1 MRLRTLSWRRLKD
14 LLLNGTEHKR
24 AKDELRKSEARYR
37 AVVNTASDAIITI
50 TPGGIIHSFNRGA
63 ERIFGYR
70 AEEVI
75 GQLFTLI
82 MPERFREQCML
93 GLRRYLE
100 THESRVIGGT
110 TELIGLRNDGGEFPV
125 ELSLGEVQEDGDRL
139 FAAIIRDITERK
151 RSEEALRQLSRQN
164 EMVLNSAGE
173 GIFGLDLQGITTFIN
188 PAAARMTGWDIDELS
203 GQRLHDFLHHSKPD
217 GTPYPSEECPIYAVF
232 KTGAT
237 LSRDNE
243 VFWRKDGTHF
253 SVEYVSTPI
262 VEGDKILGAV
272 VTFKDITE
280 RKALEKKLQ
289 YQAFHD
295 PLTDL
300 PNRALFMDRL
310 GHALARAGQQASEV
324 AVLFTDLDNFKVIN
338 DSLGHKAGDQLLVA
352 VAERLK
358 ACLRPVDTVARL
370 GGDEFTLLLEG
381 VTGVS
386 DAARVAER
394 IAQELRAPF
403 ALEAQEVFATTS
415 TGIAVSSSAQGQP
428 TDLLRHAD
436 LAMYRA
442 KSKGKACYEVF
453 EPSMSIDALERL
465 ELETELRRAL
475 GREELRVYYQPEIL
489 LESGDIVGMEALVRW
504 EHPEHGLLLP
514 QEFLPIAEESNL
526 IMPIGQWVLREA
538 CKQLR
543 TWQEQY
549 PNIAP
554 LVMSVNLSTRE
565 FFQPSLIAEILR
577 ETGVDP
583 RTLQLEITEGAVAYD
598 NAQNANTT
606 LWNLKTLGVQL
617 AIDDFGMGYSSL
629 SYLKRFP
636 VDLLKIDRSFVRELG
651 KDLKDTKIV
660 AAIIH
665 LARALDLKVIAE
677 GVETAE
683 QVEQLRKMECDMVQG
698 SYFSEPLPSGAVSDL
713 LQQRSVHRC

>member
-1 MRLRTLSWRRLKD
+1 VSLRTLSWRRWKD

-50 TPGGIIHSFNRGA
+50 TPDGIIHSFNRGA

-173 GIFGLDLQGITTFIN
+173 GIFGLDLQGKTTFIN

-253 SVEYVSTPI
+253 PVEYVSTPI

-475 GREELRVYYQPEIL
+475 GREEFRVYYQPEIL

-598 NAQNANTT
+598 NAQNANNT

-698 SYFSEPLPSGAVSDL
+698 SYFSKPLPSGAVSDL
-713 LQQRSVHRC
+713 LQQQRS

>member
-1 MRLRTLSWRRLKD
+1 MSLRTLSWRRWKD

-50 TPGGIIHSFNRGA
+50 TPDGIIHSFNRGA

-173 GIFGLDLQGITTFIN
+173 GIFGLDLQGKTTFIN

-253 SVEYVSTPI
+253 PVEYVSTPI

-338 DSLGHKAGDQLLVA
+338 DSLGHEAGDQLLVA

-453 EPSMSIDALERL
+453 EPSMSINALERL

-475 GREELRVYYQPEIL
+475 GREEFRVYYQPEIL

-554 LVMSVNLSTRE
+554 LVMSVNLSTRQ

-598 NAQNANTT
+598 NAQNANNT

-683 QVEQLRKMECDMVQG
+683 QVEQLRKMECDVAQG
-698 SYFSEPLPSGAVSDL
+698 YYFSEPLPSEAVSSL
-713 LQQRSVHRC
+713 LQQQRS

>member
-1 MRLRTLSWRRLKD
+1 MSLRTLSWRRWKD

-50 TPGGIIHSFNRGA
+50 TPDGIIHSFNRGA

-173 GIFGLDLQGITTFIN
+173 GIFGLDLQGKTTFIN

-253 SVEYVSTPI
+253 PVEYVSTPI

-475 GREELRVYYQPEIL
+475 GREEFRVYYQPEIL

-543 TWQEQY
+543 TWQEKY
-549 PNIAP
+549 PNNAP

-598 NAQNANTT
+598 NAQNANNT

-698 SYFSEPLPSGAVSDL
+698 SYFSKPLPSGAVSDL
-713 LQQRSVHRC
+713 LQQQRS

>member
-1 MRLRTLSWRRLKD
+1 MSLGTQSWRRWKD

-110 TELIGLRNDGGEFPV
+110 IELIGLRNDGGEFPV

-173 GIFGLDLQGITTFIN
+173 GIFGLDLQGKTTFIN

-253 SVEYVSTPI
+253 PVEYVSTPI

-475 GREELRVYYQPEIL
+475 GREEFRVYYQPEIL

-598 NAQNANTT
+598 NAQNANNT

-665 LARALDLKVIAE
+665 LAGALDLKVIAE

-698 SYFSEPLPSGAVSDL
+698 SYFSKPLPSGAVSDL
-713 LQQRSVHRC
+713 LQQQRS

>member
-1 MRLRTLSWRRLKD
+1 VSLRTLSWRRWKD

-50 TPGGIIHSFNRGA
+50 TPDGIIHSFNRGA

-173 GIFGLDLQGITTFIN
+173 GIFGLDLQGKTTFIN

-253 SVEYVSTPI
+253 PVEYVSTPI

-352 VAERLK
+352 VAQRLK

-403 ALEAQEVFATTS
+403 ALEAHEVFATTS
-415 TGIAVSSSAQGQP
+415 TGVAVSSSAQGQP

-453 EPSMSIDALERL
+453 EPNMSTDALERL
-465 ELETELRRAL
+465 ELETDLRRAL
-475 GREELRVYYQPEIL
+475 GREEFRVYYQPEIL

-549 PNIAP
+549 PNLAP

-565 FFQPSLIAEILR
+565 FFQPSLIAQILR

-598 NAQNANTT
+598 NAQNANNT

-683 QVEQLRKMECDMVQG
+683 QVEQLRKMKCDMVQG
-698 SYFSEPLPSGAVSDL
+698 SYFSKPLPSGAVSDL
-713 LQQRSVHRC
+713 LQQQRS

>member
-1 MRLRTLSWRRLKD
+1 VSLRTLSWRRWKD

-50 TPGGIIHSFNRGA
+50 TPDGIIHSFNRGA

-173 GIFGLDLQGITTFIN
+173 GIFGLDLQGKTTFIN

-253 SVEYVSTPI
+253 PVEYVSTPI

-310 GHALARAGQQASEV
+310 GHALARAGQQATEV

-453 EPSMSIDALERL
+453 EPNMSTDALERL
-465 ELETELRRAL
+465 ELETDLRRAL
-475 GREELRVYYQPEIL
+475 GREEFRVYYQPEIL

-549 PNIAP
+549 PNLAP

-598 NAQNANTT
+598 NAQNANNT

-683 QVEQLRKMECDMVQG
+683 QVEQLRKMKCDMVQG
-698 SYFSEPLPSGAVSDL
+698 SYFSKPLPSGAVSDL
-713 LQQRSVHRC
+713 LQQQRS

>member
-1 MRLRTLSWRRLKD
+1 MRLGTQSWRRWKD
-14 LLLNGTEHKR
+14 LLLNATEHKR

-50 TPGGIIHSFNRGA
+50 TPDGIIHSFNRGA

-110 TELIGLRNDGGEFPV
+110 TELIGLRNDGGEFTV

-173 GIFGLDLQGITTFIN
+173 GIFGLDLQGKTTFIN

-253 SVEYVSTPI
+253 PVEYVSTPI

-453 EPSMSIDALERL
+453 EPSMSINALERL

-475 GREELRVYYQPEIL
+475 GREEFRVYYQPEIL

-598 NAQNANTT
+598 NAQNANNT

-698 SYFSEPLPSGAVSDL
+698 SYFSKPLPSGAVSDL
-713 LQQRSVHRC
+713 LQQQRS

>member
-1 MRLRTLSWRRLKD
+1 MST
-14 LLLNGTEHKR
+14 TEHKR
-24 AKDELRKSEARYR
+24 AISDLRKSEARYR
-37 AVVNTASDAIITI
+37 AVVNTASDAII
-50 TPGGIIHSFNRGA
+50 IISSDGVIRSFNRGA
-63 ERIFGYR
+63 ERIFDYR
-70 AEEVI
+70 AEEVT

-82 MPERFREQCML
+82 MPERFREHCML
-93 GLRRYLE
+93 GLQRYLE
-100 THESRVIGGT
+100 THESRVIGST
-110 TELIGLRNDGGEFPV
+110 TELIGLRNDGSEFPV
-125 ELSLGEVQEDGDRL
+125 ELSLGEVQEAGDRL

-173 GIFGLDLQGITTFIN
+173 GIFGLDHQGKTTFIN
-188 PAAARMTGWDIDELS
+188 PAAARMIGWEIKELL

-217 GTPYPSEECPIYAVF
+217 GTPYPPEECPIYAAF
-232 KTGAT
+232 RTGAT

-253 SVEYVSTPI
+253 PVEYVSTPI
-262 VEGDKILGAV
+262 IEGDNISGAV

-280 RKALEKKLQ
+280 RKALEQKLQ

-310 GHALARAGQQASEV
+310 RHALTRAERLETKV
-324 AVLFTDLDNFKVIN
+324 AVLFTDLDNFKIIN
-338 DSLGHKAGDQLLVA
+338 DSLGHRVGDQLLVA
-352 VAERLK
+352 VAERLQ
-358 ACLRPVDTVARL
+358 ACVRPADTVARL

-381 VTGVS
+381 VADVS
-386 DAARVAER
+386 DAAKVAER
-394 IAQELRAPF
+394 IAQDLQAPF

-415 TGIAVSSSAQGQP
+415 TGIAVSSSTQEHP

-442 KSKGKACYEVF
+442 KSKGKARYEVF

-475 GREELRVYYQPEIL
+475 GREEFRVYYQPEIL
-489 LESGDIVGMEALVRW
+489 LASGEIVGMEALVRW
-504 EHPEHGLLLP
+504 EHPERGLLLP

-526 IMPIGQWVLREA
+526 IMPIGQWVLRVA

-549 PNIAP
+549 PGTSS
-554 LVMSVNLSTRE
+554 LVMGVNLSTRE

-583 RTLQLEITEGAVAYD
+583 QTLQLEITEGAVAY
-598 NAQNANTT
+598 NHAENANNT
-606 LWNLKTLGVQL
+606 LRSLKSLGVRL

-629 SYLKRFP
+629 SYLKHFP

-683 QVEQLRKMECDMVQG
+683 QVEQLRKMDCDMVQG
-698 SYFSEPLPSGAVSDL
+698 NYFSEPLPSEAVSAL
-713 LQQRSVHRC
+713 LGHD

>member
-1 MRLRTLSWRRLKD
+1 MRLITGSWRKWKD
-14 LLLNGTEHKR
+14 LILSTTDHKR
-24 AKDELRKSEARYR
+24 AISDLRKSEARYR
-37 AVVNTASDAIITI
+37 AVVNTASDAIIII
-50 TPGGIIHSFNRGA
+50 TSDGVIRSFNRGA

-110 TELIGLRNDGGEFPV
+110 TELIGLRNEGSEFPV
-125 ELSLGEVQEDGDRL
+125 ELSLGEVHEAGERL

-173 GIFGLDLQGITTFIN
+173 GIFGLDLQGKTTFIN
-188 PAAARMTGWDIDELS
+188 PAAAHMTGWDIEDLL

-217 GTPYPSEECPIYAVF
+217 GTPYPQEECPIYAAF

-253 SVEYVSTPI
+253 PVEYVSTPI
-262 VEGDKILGAV
+262 IEGDKILGAV

-280 RKALEKKLQ
+280 RKALEQKLQ

-300 PNRALFMDRL
+300 PNRASFMDRL
-310 GHALARAGQQASEV
+310 GHALTRADRLETKV
-324 AVLFTDLDNFKVIN
+324 AVLFTDLDNFKIVN
-338 DSLGHKAGDQLLVA
+338 DSLGHKAGDQLLIA
-352 VAERLK
+352 VADRLK
-358 ACLRPVDTVARL
+358 TCLRPEDIVARL
-370 GGDEFTLLLEG
+370 GGDEFTILLEG
-381 VTGVS
+381 VAGVS
-386 DAARVAER
+386 DAAKVAER
-394 IAQELRAPF
+394 IAEELQPPF
-403 ALEAQEVFATTS
+403 VLDGQEVFATTS
-415 TGIAVSSSAQGQP
+415 TGIAVSSAAQGQP

-475 GREELRVYYQPEIL
+475 GREEFRVYYQPEIL
-489 LESGDIVGMEALVRW
+489 LESGEIVGMEALVRW
-504 EHPEHGLLLP
+504 EHPKRGLLRP
-514 QEFLPIAEESNL
+514 QEFLSIAEESNL
-526 IMPIGQWVLREA
+526 ILSIGQWVLREA
-538 CKQLR
+538 CNQLR

-549 PNIAP
+549 PSTAP
-554 LVMSVNLSTRE
+554 LVIGVNLSTRE

-583 RTLQLEITEGAVAYD
+583 QTLQLEITEGAVAY
-598 NAQNANTT
+598 NHAQNANNT
-606 LWNLKTLGVQL
+606 LWDLKALGVQL

-629 SYLKRFP
+629 SYLKQFP
-636 VDLLKIDRSFVRELG
+636 VNVLKIDRSFVRELG
-651 KDLKDTKIV
+651 KDPKDTKIV

-683 QVEQLRKMECDMVQG
+683 QVEQLRKMECDVAQG
-698 SYFSEPLPSGAVSDL
+698 YYFSKPLPSEAVSAL
-713 LQQRSVHRC
+713 LQQQRS

>member
-1 MRLRTLSWRRLKD
+1 MSLRTLSWRRWKD
-14 LLLNGTEHKR
+14 LLLNATEHKR

-50 TPGGIIHSFNRGA
+50 TPDGIIHSFNRGA

-253 SVEYVSTPI
+253 PVEYVSTPI

-598 NAQNANTT
+598 NAQNANNT

-698 SYFSEPLPSGAVSDL
+698 SYFSKPLPSGAVSDL
-713 LQQRSVHRC
+713 LQQQRS

>member
-1 MRLRTLSWRRLKD
+1 VSLKTLSWRRWKD

-50 TPGGIIHSFNRGA
+50 TPDGIIHSFNRGA

-93 GLRRYLE
+93 GLRRYLK
-100 THESRVIGGT
+100 THESRVIGST
-110 TELIGLRNDGGEFPV
+110 TELIGLRNGGGEFPV

-173 GIFGLDLQGITTFIN
+173 GIFGLDLQGKTTFIN

-253 SVEYVSTPI
+253 PVEYVSTPI

-475 GREELRVYYQPEIL
+475 GREEFRVYYQPEIL

-598 NAQNANTT
+598 NAQNANNI

-698 SYFSEPLPSGAVSDL
+698 SYFSKPLPSGAVSDL
-713 LQQRSVHRC
+713 LQQQRS

>member
-1 MRLRTLSWRRLKD
+1 LRT
-14 LLLNGTEHKR
+14 TEHKR

-50 TPGGIIHSFNRGA
+50 TPDGMIRSFNRGA

-100 THESRVIGGT
+100 THESHVIGST
-110 TELIGLRNDGGEFPV
+110 TELIGLRNEGSEFPV
-125 ELSLGEVQEDGDRL
+125 ELSLGEVHEAGERL

-151 RSEEALRQLSRQN
+151 RSEEALRRLSRQN

-173 GIFGLDLQGITTFIN
+173 GIFGLDLQGKTTFIN
-188 PAAARMTGWDIDELS
+188 PAAAHMTGWDIEELL
-203 GQRLHDFLHHSKPD
+203 GQRLHDFLHHSRSD
-217 GTPYPSEECPIYAVF
+217 GTPYPKEECPIYAAF

-262 VEGDKILGAV
+262 IEGDKILGAV

-280 RKALEKKLQ
+280 RKALEQKLQ

-300 PNRALFMDRL
+300 PNRALFIDRL
-310 GHALARAGQQASEV
+310 EHALTRADRLETKV
-324 AVLFTDLDNFKVIN
+324 AVLFTDLDNFKVVN
-338 DSLGHKAGDQLLVA
+338 DSLGHKAGDQLLIA
-352 VAERLK
+352 VADRLK
-358 ACLRPVDTVARL
+358 TCLRPEDTVARL
-370 GGDEFTLLLEG
+370 GGDEFTILLEG
-381 VTGVS
+381 VAGVS
-386 DAARVAER
+386 DAAEVAER
-394 IAQELRAPF
+394 IAEELQPPF
-403 ALEAQEVFATTS
+403 VLEAQEVFATTS
-415 TGIAVSSSAQGQP
+415 TGIAISSSAQEQP

-442 KSKGKACYEVF
+442 KSKGKACFEMF

-475 GREELRVYYQPEIL
+475 GREEFRVYYQPEIL
-489 LESGDIVGMEALVRW
+489 LERGEIVGMEALVRW
-504 EHPEHGLLLP
+504 EHPERGLLLP
-514 QEFLPIAEESNL
+514 QEFLSIAEESNL
-526 IMPIGQWVLREA
+526 ILSIGQWVLKEA
-538 CKQLR
+538 CNQLR

-549 PNIAP
+549 PSTAP
-554 LVMSVNLSTRE
+554 LVIGVNLSTRE

-583 RTLQLEITEGAVAYD
+583 QSLQLEITEGAVAY
-598 NAQNANTT
+598 NHAQNANNM
-606 LWNLKTLGVQL
+606 LRDLKALGVQL

-636 VDLLKIDRSFVRELG
+636 VNVLKIDRSFVRELG

-683 QVEQLRKMECDMVQG
+683 QVEQLRKMGCDLAQG
-698 SYFSEPLPSGAVSDL
+698 YYFSEPLPSEAVSAL
-713 LQQRSVHRC
+713 LQQQRS

>member
-1 MRLRTLSWRRLKD
+1 MSLRTLSWRRWKD

-50 TPGGIIHSFNRGA
+50 TPDGIIHSFNRGA

-100 THESRVIGGT
+100 THESRVIGST

-125 ELSLGEVQEDGDRL
+125 ELSLGEVHEAGDRL

-173 GIFGLDLQGITTFIN
+173 GIFGLDLQGKTTFIN

-253 SVEYVSTPI
+253 PVEYVSTPI
-262 VEGDKILGAV
+262 IEGDKILGAV

-352 VAERLK
+352 VAQRLK

-403 ALEAQEVFATTS
+403 ALEAHEVFATTS

-453 EPSMSIDALERL
+453 EPNMSTDALERL
-465 ELETELRRAL
+465 ELETDLRRAL
-475 GREELRVYYQPEIL
+475 GREEFRVYYQPEIL

-583 RTLQLEITEGAVAYD
+583 RTLQLEVTEGAVAYD
-598 NAQNANTT
+598 NAQNANNT

-698 SYFSEPLPSGAVSDL
+698 SYFSKPLPSGAVSDL
-713 LQQRSVHRC
+713 LQQQRS

>member
-1 MRLRTLSWRRLKD
+1 VSLRTLSWRRWKD

-50 TPGGIIHSFNRGA
+50 TPDGIIHSFNRGA

-253 SVEYVSTPI
+253 PVEYVSTPI

-475 GREELRVYYQPEIL
+475 GREEFRVYYQPEIL

-598 NAQNANTT
+598 NAQNANNT

-698 SYFSEPLPSGAVSDL
+698 SYFSKPLPSGAVSDL
-713 LQQRSVHRC
+713 LQQQRS

>member
-1 MRLRTLSWRRLKD
+1 VNLRTLSWRRWKD

-50 TPGGIIHSFNRGA
+50 TPDGIIHSFNRGA

-173 GIFGLDLQGITTFIN
+173 GIFGLDLQGKTTFIN

-253 SVEYVSTPI
+253 PVEYVSTPI

-352 VAERLK
+352 VAQRLK

-403 ALEAQEVFATTS
+403 ALEAHEVFATTS

-453 EPSMSIDALERL
+453 EPNMSTDALERL
-465 ELETELRRAL
+465 ELETDLRRAL
-475 GREELRVYYQPEIL
+475 GREEFRVYYQPEIL

-549 PNIAP
+549 PNLAP

-598 NAQNANTT
+598 NAQNANNT

-683 QVEQLRKMECDMVQG
+683 QVEQLRKMKCDMVQG
-698 SYFSEPLPSGAVSDL
+698 SYFSKPLPSGAVSDL
-713 LQQRSVHRC
+713 LQQQRS